1 MYGNKMY
8 TKVDGKDRI
17 YVYTKI
23 KMIRDETKENI
34 IYAFFY
40 RERCRNLF
48 MKLDITNIKTKIK
61 EKLIINLGKTQNF
74 NIEDLIYSIPERNI
88 PENIYFLIQKERKR
102 LKIQTINELEK
113 IFLFRIKE
121 FKKFDVCDII
131 DNIASF
137 I

>member
-1 MYGNKMY
+1 MY
-8 TKVDGKDRI
+8 TKVDGKERI

-23 KMIRDETKENI
+23 KMIRDETRENI

-48 MKLDITNIKTKIK
+48 MKLDITNKKTKLK

-121 FKKFDVCDII
+121 FKNLDVCDII